1 MASAMDSD
9 TWLCAHLVREQP
21 RAVADP
27 CLADN
32 RRRDR
37 DHKRIDNLRAFS
49 VPGTLGASAFVLLFL
64 LSLTLS
70 SRFPPAMS
78 DTPPLR
84 DFLQAVFARIKAG
97 GTGDSELAV
106 WRNTARELVDRT
118 IGVGPG
124 DVAHAVG

>member
-1 MASAMDSD
+1 MTRAPVRMASPS
-9 TWLCAHLVREQP
+9 HNRVRFTVSSSRLP
-21 RAVADP
+21 RVRCWFFALAGLLR
-27 CLADN
+27 CLLSFLLDA
-32 RRRDR
+32 
-37 DHKRIDNLRAFS
+37 LPS
-49 VPGTLGASAFVLLFL
+49 LLLFL
-64 LSLTLS
+64 LSPTLS

-118 IGVGPG
+118 IGVSSGC
-124 DVAHAVG
+124 VAHSVG